1 VPAVVVP
8 ADPQHDFDDDA
19 LPDLAAELA
28 ADPAPHLPIVILGLM
43 GAGKTSVAT
52 LFASRWGR
60 ALRDSD
66 IDLEARFGRTA
77 AVLAAELG
85 KDGLHDLEA
94 EHLLQALDE
103 RPAPVVAA
111 AASTVERADC
121 HHALGAALVVWLDG
135 SPRTLAARHAL
146 GGHRPLYGS
155 DVLDMLVDMDSRR
168 RPLFEAI
175 ADVRVILDFPADP
188 DKARGKARL
197 AVRAGAGLADAVGAI
212 R

>member
-1 VPAVVVP
+1 VPVVVVP
-8 ADPQHDFDDDA
+8 ADPQHDFEGDSPA
-19 LPDLAAELA
+19 DLGAELGD
-28 ADPAPHLPIVILGLM
+28 DPAPDLPIAVLGLM
-43 GAGKTSVAT
+43 GAGKTSVAG
-52 LFASRWGR
+52 LLARRWGR

-66 IDLEARFGRTA
+66 ADLEARFGQTA

-94 EHLLQALDE
+94 EHLLRALDE
-103 RPAPVVAA
+103 RPAPVVAT

-121 HHALGAALVVWLDG
+121 RHALGDALVVWLDG
-135 SPRTLAARHAL
+135 SPRALAARHDL
-146 GGHRPLYGS
+146 GGHRPLYGD
-155 DVLDMLVDMDSRR
+155 DVLEMLVDMDSRR

-197 AVRAGAGLADAVGAI
+197 AVRAGSGLARAVGHTG
-212 R
+212 